1 MAINSELSADG
12 KELRISIDG
21 RFDFSC
27 HQDFRH
33 AYQREDASP
42 SQYLIDLKGAVYLDS
57 SALGMLLLLRDYAG
71 GDDSNVKILNPS
83 EDVRKILHISNFQ
96 RLFTIQ

>member
-1 MAINSELSADG
+1 MTISSELSADG
-12 KELRISIDG
+12 KELVITVDG

-27 HQDFRH
+27 HQDFRN
-33 AYQREDASP
+33 AYQRDDADP
-42 SQYLIDLKGAVYLDS
+42 DQYRIDLKGAVYLDS

-71 GDDSNVKILNPS
+71 GDDANVKILNPS

-96 RLFTIQ
+96 RLFVIQ